1 MNLDLNYTKEINT
14 KIKQHMDEILLLR
27 FSDLDKDQR
36 ICEELLKLCEDVNY
50 TYGIA
55 YACAYLGDCF
65 IGKNESAS
73 AYATLIRAQEICE
86 KNRYLDLLSNVCT
99 WLGIYYEMQSDRQM
113 AMHYYLDALE
123 LAERNHDLLRQS
135 ILLNNI
141 ASQFQNCE
149 NYEVAKTYYIKAF
162 DCLKEL
168 DVSDNSNPHFVQM
181 SANVISACCHLNQID
196 EARKYFALIKDSK
209 QLAENQNQIYLCE
222 LLISSTEKDIDA
234 MHKNIDK
241 LLDESEKYPTNTYQF
256 FATLLV
262 VAEMMLDLNDLDYT
276 KRMLNT
282 LDNLCKK
289 DEYGQM
295 LKVQYVWMRFYKN
308 HGTQEEKNKA
318 YKRFY
323 ELRQMSDDI
332 LNHNLS
338 EGLLSKIKLRESM
351 KINEAIEKEK
361 EQLAED
367 VQMDELTQLY
377 NRRSFREM
385 TQSVSVNMNVETL
398 SLIMI
403 DVDYFKQYNDTY
415 GHGKGDEVLRE
426 VAHCMRSIAN
436 GNVFGFRY
444 GGDEFVSMC
453 QNMSEEEVKNYIRDF
468 TTLLAQKKIEHKESL
483 CSDKVT
489 LSIGYSYHTRKK
501 GKTLDTIQMMSEADN
516 ALYWIKDQGRNGYCK
531 YSKDMKNK

>member
-1 MNLDLNYTKEINT
+1 MNRGLNYSNEINT
-14 KIKQHMDEILLLR
+14 RIQHLMDEIILLR
-27 FSDLDKDQR
+27 FTDLNKDQQT
-36 ICEELLKLCEDVNY
+36 CEELLKLCEEINY

-65 IGKNESAS
+65 IGKNQSVS
-73 AYATLIRAQEICE
+73 AYETLIKAKEICE
-86 KNRYLDLLSNVCT
+86 KNRYLDLLSYVCT

-123 LAERNHDLLRQS
+123 LADRNHDLLRKS

-149 NYEVAKTYYIKAF
+149 NYEISKTYYIKAF
-162 DCLKEL
+162 ESLNKL
-168 DVSDNSNPHFVQM
+168 DITNGSDPHYVQM
-181 SANVISACCHLNQID
+181 GANIISACCHLNQIE
-196 EARKYFALIKDSK
+196 EAKKYFELIKSSK
-209 QLAENQNQIYLCE
+209 QLAENQNQVYLCE
-222 LLISSTEKDIDA
+222 LLISSTENDIEA
-234 MHKNIDK
+234 MHVNIDK
-241 LLDESEKYPTNTYQF
+241 LLDELDKFPSNIYQF
-256 FATLLV
+256 FSTLLV
-262 VAEMMLDLNDLDYT
+262 VAEMMLDLNDLDYA
-276 KRMLNT
+276 KKMLMT
-282 LDNLCKK
+282 LDSLCKE

-308 HGTQEEKNKA
+308 YGTQDEKNKA

-351 KINEAIEKEK
+351 KINEVIEKEK

-367 VQMDELTQLY
+367 AQLDELTQLY

-385 TQSVSVNMNVETL
+385 TQSASVDANVKTL

-415 GHGKGDEVLRE
+415 GHGKGDDVLRE
-426 VAHCMRSIAN
+426 VAHCMKSAAN
-436 GNVFGFRY
+436 ENVLSFRY

-453 QNMSEEEVKNYIRDF
+453 QNMSEKEVENYIQN
-468 TTLLAQKKIEHKESL
+468 LIAHLSQQKIKHSESL
-483 CSDKVT
+483 CGDEVT
-489 LSIGYSYHTRKK
+489 LSIGYSYHIRKK
-501 GKTLDTIQMMSEADN
+501 EKALDTIQMMSEADN